1 MTTPTTTPTTP
12 VRVSG
17 LRAAALALP
26 GPARLA
32 ALTLLLLPLGGLIAA
47 VVSLRTPDPHNPV
60 PVNARALGSGETFKA
75 LERHLDANLPGR
87 DALIGVVNTARY
99 LTTRGG
105 SDEVTLGEGGW
116 LFLRSELAAHPRQ
129 ATHLRV
135 RADLIADLNRD
146 LKARG
151 VTLLVAVSPNKSRVQ
166 AAQLPGGA
174 LPGWT
179 TNTYA
184 DFQTLL
190 RGRGVHSVDLLT
202 PMQRAA
208 RTRAQYYRTDTHW
221 NQDGART
228 AAQATA
234 QAIRALAPD
243 LPVSTFTTTAAP
255 AASRP
260 GDLLNL
266 MGLQF
271 TPDALRPPADTEATE
286 TTVAEG
292 SDLGGGLLGDA
303 PQVLLAGTS
312 YGLRGNY
319 HGALQRALGS
329 AVLNVSREGADFSGS
344 LRPALRD
351 PAFQA
356 APPRVLVW
364 ELPERFLPL
373 PLDEEDHVPLA
384 P

>member
-1 MTTPTTTPTTP
+1 MTTSAPHPTTP
-12 VRVSG
+12 PAATG
-17 LRAAALALP
+17 LRAAARALP

-47 VVSLRTPDPHNPV
+47 GLSLRAPDPHHPV
-60 PVNARALGSGETFKA
+60 PVSARELASGETFKA

-87 DALIGVVNTARY
+87 SALIGVVNTARY

-105 SDEVTLGEGGW
+105 SDEVTLGRGGW
-116 LFLRSELAAHPRQ
+116 LFLRSELAAHPQQ
-129 ATHLRV
+129 AAHLRE
-135 RADLIADLNRD
+135 RADLIAELNAR
-146 LKARG
+146 LTRRG

-174 LPGWT
+174 LPAWT

-184 DFQTLL
+184 DFQALL
-190 RGRGVHSVDLLT
+190 RERGVRSADLLT
-202 PMQRAA
+202 PMARAA
-208 RTRAQYYRTDTHW
+208 TRGAQYYRTDTHW

-234 QAIRALAPD
+234 RAIRALAPD
-243 LPVSTFTTTAAP
+243 LPPATFTTAAQP
-255 AASRP
+255 VQARP

-271 TPDALRPPADTEATE
+271 TPDALRPAADTEATE
-286 TTVAEG
+286 TTVAAG
-292 SDLGGGLLGDA
+292 DLGGGLLGAA
-303 PQVLLAGTS
+303 PQVMLAGSS
-312 YGLRGNY
+312 YGLRGNF
-319 HGALQRALGS
+319 HGALQQALGS

-344 LRPALRD
+344 LRSALRD
-351 PAFQA
+351 PAFPA

-364 ELPERFLPL
+364 EIPERFLPL
-373 PLDEEDHVPLA
+373 PLAEEDRHPLA